1 MNQSFPGRTF
11 FAAAY
16 VLLAIGFLTIHF
28 TRVESFSTVV
38 GGIAL
43 KGRSSVGTTLSPPQ
57 IRRLRIDINGL
68 ELLLRKRAHAVLVTD
83 DGIRHSLD
91 IIGWEQGDHY
101 VKVILSEGAGFTIM
115 SDPHDT
121 AVSLIPEIPI
131 TIPPVRSLELPLE
144 PVNGV
149 AISVSQDRPGTLSIV
164 TPDMEYVASLPSESS
179 WSPERR
185 RLNLVVLGKADPI
198 LEISDDRRGGGLN
211 AMEWLTQGTAPSPGA
226 YESIIEDWT
235 AVSRNGWK
243 SRLDTRA
250 GLWIDEEGDAR
261 WDDDL
266 SAAILADSVIS
277 GELASQLQSVLS
289 IAARAPEDIGWL
301 PSPYL
306 GNIINQSRSHGQQLN
321 TEARNLVTGLNA
333 EAPNF
338 GINAALIS
346 LLDSGFNAEA
356 ALLVNSARN
365 ITSDEP
371 GNREIIER
379 LTVLQE
385 ANELALD
392 DALND
397 PAILKGFFDEYII
410 PRVFWVKDGLWLIE
424 EDGSI
429 DVDLSVR
436 AGVLLVTEAQRNN
449 DSIYQSIGRQL
460 IISALSYA
468 DDNGMIPEK
477 IFFEGNGEVVR
488 EGLIAPERLYPRIV
502 NSPAYPRHVS
512 LSKELGSGSWAITAA
527 EKFTLRSSPRETTV
541 TLDFPAGSN
550 HHLAIKGIKSFN
562 VLFMNGIRWNG
573 DPNFQ
578 RYYAGWYYD
587 EVNETLYIKI
597 RHRVKTET
605 IRILYYDPDEVVP
618 ADAG

>member
-38 GGIAL
+38 GGIAV
-43 KGRSSVGTTLSPPQ
+43 KGRSSIGTTLSPPQ
-57 IRRLRIDINGL
+57 VRHLRIDTNGL

-101 VKVILSEGAGFTIM
+101 IKVILSEGAGFTIM

-121 AVSLIPEIPI
+121 AVSLIPEIPV

-149 AISVSQDRPGTLSIV
+149 TISVSQDRPGTLSIV

-211 AMEWLTQGTAPSPGA
+211 AMEWLTQGTVPSPGG

-243 SRLDTRA
+243 SRLDTRS

-266 SAAILADSVIS
+266 SSAILADSVIS

-365 ITSDEP
+365 ITSDDP

-397 PAILKGFFDEYII
+397 PAILKGFFDEFII

-460 IISALSYA
+460 IISALSFA

-502 NSPAYPRHVS
+502 NSPAYPRHIS

>member
-1 MNQSFPGRTF
+1 MNQAFPGRTF
-11 FAAAY
+11 FASVY
-16 VLLAIGFLTIHF
+16 ILLVIGFLTIHF
-28 TRVESFSTVV
+28 TRVESFSTVA
-38 GGIAL
+38 GGIAV
-43 KGRSSVGTTLSPPQ
+43 KGRSSVGTSLSPPQ
-57 IRRLRIDINGL
+57 IRRIRIAANGL
-68 ELLLRKRAHAVLVTD
+68 ELLLKRRAHAVLVTD

-101 VKVILSEGAGFTIM
+101 VKVLLSEGAGFTIQ

-131 TIPPVRSLELPLE
+131 TIPPVRALELPLE
-144 PVNGV
+144 PENGV
-149 AISVSQDRPGTLSIV
+149 QISVSQDRPGTLSII
-164 TPDMEYVASLPSESS
+164 TPDMEYIASLPSESS
-179 WSPERR
+179 WDSERQ

-211 AMEWLTQGTAPSPGA
+211 AMEWLAQGNGPSPGA
-226 YESIIEDWT
+226 YEGIIEDWT
-235 AVSRNGWK
+235 AISRSGWK
-243 SRLDTRA
+243 SRLDARS
-250 GLWIDEEGDAR
+250 GLWVDEEGAVR

-266 SAAILADSVIS
+266 AAAILADSVVV
-277 GELASQLQSVLS
+277 GDLPSQLQTVLS
-289 IAARAPEDIGWL
+289 IAERAANEIGWR

-306 GNIINQSRSHGQQLN
+306 GNIINQTRSHGQQLN
-321 TEARNLVTGLNA
+321 TEARNLVAELNA
-333 EAPNF
+333 GSPRFNIEA
-338 GINAALIS
+338 GLLS
-346 LLDSGFNAEA
+346 LLDSGFSAEA
-356 ALLVNSARN
+356 ALLVDSARTL
-365 ITSDEP
+365 TSEEP
-371 GNREIIER
+371 GNREIIDR

-385 ANELALD
+385 ANELAQD

-397 PAILKGFFDEYII
+397 PAILKGYFDAFII
-410 PRVFWVKDGLWLIE
+410 PRVFWVKDGLWLIA

-429 DVDLSVR
+429 DVDLSVS
-436 AGVLLVTEAQRNN
+436 AGILLVTEAQRNN
-449 DSIYQSIGRQL
+449 DSVYQSIGRQL
-460 IISALSYA
+460 IVSALSYA
-468 DDNGMIPEK
+468 DDNGMIPKK

-488 EGLIAPERLYPRIV
+488 EGLIAPERLYARIV

-512 LSKELGSGSWAITAA
+512 LAKELGSGSWAITAA

-550 HHLAIKGIKSFN
+550 HHLAIKGIKKFN

-605 IRILYYDPDEVVP
+605 IRILYYDPDEPAP

>member
-1 MNQSFPGRTF
+1 MNRAFPGRTF
-11 FAAAY
+11 FASAY

-38 GGIAL
+38 GGIAV
-43 KGRSSVGTTLSPPQ
+43 KGRSSVGTSLSPPQ
-57 IRRLRIDINGL
+57 IRRLRIGTNGL

-101 VKVILSEGAGFTIM
+101 VKVILSEGAGFTIR

-144 PVNGV
+144 PENGV
-149 AISVSQDRPGTLSIV
+149 LISISQDRPGTLVIV

-179 WSPERR
+179 WSPERQ

-211 AMEWLTQGTAPSPGA
+211 ALEWLTQGTAPSPAA
-226 YESIIEDWT
+226 YEGTIADWT
-235 AVSRNGWK
+235 AVSRSGWK

-250 GLWIDEEGDAR
+250 GLWVDEEGDVR

-266 SAAILADSVIS
+266 AAAILADSIVI
-277 GELASQLQSVLS
+277 GELPSQLQSVLS
-289 IAARAPEDIGWL
+289 IADRAPKDIGWL

-321 TEARNLVTGLNA
+321 TEARNLITGLNA
-333 EAPNF
+333 GSPGF
-338 GINAALIS
+338 GVDSALLS
-346 LLDSGFNAEA
+346 LLDSGFAAEA
-356 ALLVNSARN
+356 ALLVDSARN
-365 ITSDEP
+365 LASEEP
-371 GNREIIER
+371 GNRETIER
-379 LTVLQE
+379 LTIIQE
-385 ANELALD
+385 ANELGLD
-392 DALND
+392 DAVND
-397 PAILKGFFDEYII
+397 PVILKGYFDAFII
-410 PRVFWVKDGLWLIE
+410 PRIFWVKDGLWLIE

-429 DVDLSVR
+429 DVDLSVS

-449 DSIYQSIGRQL
+449 DSMYQSIGRQL
-460 IISALSYA
+460 ILSALSYA
-468 DDNGMIPEK
+468 DSNGMIPEK

-488 EGLIAPERLYPRIV
+488 EGLIAPERLYSRIV
-502 NSPAYPRHVS
+502 DSPAYPRHIS
-512 LSKELGSGSWAITAA
+512 LAKELGSGSWAITAA
-527 EKFTLRSSPRETTV
+527 EKFTLRSSPRETSI

-550 HHLAIKGIKSFN
+550 HHLAIKGIKRFN

-587 EVNETLYIKI
+587 EVNETLYVKI

-605 IRILYYDPDEVVP
+605 IRILYYDPDELLP